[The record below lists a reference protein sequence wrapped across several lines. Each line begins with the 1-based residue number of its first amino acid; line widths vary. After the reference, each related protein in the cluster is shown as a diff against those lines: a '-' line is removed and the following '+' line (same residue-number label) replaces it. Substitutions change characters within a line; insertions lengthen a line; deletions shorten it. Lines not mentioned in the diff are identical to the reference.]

1 MLMTNGLGATI
12 GTLAA
17 GAIVNSLCHWI
28 DGGKYLVGNT
38 PTSWSTAW
46 YIFAAF
52 ALVVAV
58 SFMFL
63 FKYKHVREEK
73 K

>member
-17 GAIVNSLCHWI
+17 GKIIDHYCHWNEA
-28 DGGKYLVGNT
+28 GFLVGNT
-38 PTSWSTAW
+38 DTGWQSAW
-46 YIFAAF
+46 FIFAGF
-52 ALVVAV
+52 SLVVAV

-63 FKYKHVREEK
+63 FQYKHVRDEK
-73 K
+73 